1 MSGVRALAGA
11 GGKVVVLFRGGA
23 VGRPADGMTGS
34 VTWVTGYIAFAGRM
48 RIRYAT
54 CPMAES
60 AAGRQPGVRA
70 HHGVLGRHYPLATT
84 AFESVT

>member
-11 GGKVVVLFRGGA
+11 GGKVVVLFRGGS
-23 VGRPADGMTGS
+23 VGRPAGGTAGS
-34 VTWVTGYIAFAGRM
+34 VTWVTGYIAFPGRK

-60 AAGRQPGVRA
+60 ATRPSALDAQAGMVVWRQ
-70 HHGVLGRHYPLATT
+70 LLATT
-84 AFESVT
+84 AFGSVT